1 MLPLTELV
9 QKELQQIKD
18 NLTHVTTDRT
28 SSKVFTR
35 CKFIS
40 KRVTTREVH
49 SKTGYQN

>member
-28 SSKVFTR
+28 SSK
-35 CKFIS
+35 S
-40 KRVTTREVH
+40 VH
-49 SKTGYQN
+49 TM